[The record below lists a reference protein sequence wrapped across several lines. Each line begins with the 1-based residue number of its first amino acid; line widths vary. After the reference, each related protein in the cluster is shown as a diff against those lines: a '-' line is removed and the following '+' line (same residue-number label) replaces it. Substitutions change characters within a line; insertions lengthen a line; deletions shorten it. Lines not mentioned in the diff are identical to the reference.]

1 MNDSTM
7 TRSYFSS
14 SHCAELID
22 KYRPVATPSDTCKD
36 KENKSTHFLS
46 LGWASYVLGNNEMS
60 VDFFEKAA
68 ELGKDKKDKEMECRA
83 YTNLAVVFEA
93 VGQVKKSH
101 DYSSKALDLVKTDE
115 VTDLKQRRVLLNIQ
129 GTLYHNIRNFD
140 GSIRCQE
147 ESLKISKELCDEQG
161 EATSYYN
168 LGTVYCTIGD
178 YKRSIEM
185 HMECY
190 KRRQEIGD
198 RFGLGISCMQLAY
211 VHYKLCTRNYP
222 RSIEY
227 QEEALQIGKELGF
240 AEMELTSYSNL
251 GCLHL
256 ALAESKKA
264 IEFYEKSLW
273 CSRQTAG
280 ERTSATLRHLSR
292 AYHSLGDHSRA
303 VSFQERS
310 LKIDGDKNEFICSAS
325 NSPVQEEI
333 FEVTEVMEG
342 DENHCFLIKR
352 KGCSYTSQLNV
363 IKSVEDSSDESIQI
377 HEKLRQSHDDES
389 KISLDNQCVPL
400 YKAPASQFILF
411 REPNK
416 ALFVLERGRAQ
427 ALNDLITR
435 TYAPNTVSRRIQS
448 DTLRSLIQEQK
459 CCFLFMTFLTRNLF
473 LWFFDKE
480 GKLTM
485 RQYCDT
491 DPQVKSTKD
500 LLETQS
506 REILETMKTDEDYDN
521 PNEEKDRERG
531 KKRDSCLRRLYKA
544 IIARVAGLIKH
555 HEEMVI
561 VPEEQMW
568 LVPFSCLK
576 DKDGCYLSEKVR
588 IRLSPSLTT
597 LRLIQDSPADYHSQS
612 GELIVGVLQVGVQ
625 TFRPLKFAKKEA
637 EMIAS
642 LFGVQCLVGELAT
655 KEEVLRSIGE
665 VHLVHIATHGSQER
679 GEPALTLRPSH
690 SQGPVMLEDFVLTV
704 EEIASLK
711 IRAKLVVLSLCYG
724 GRGKLMTLEGVVGT
738 ARAFLGSGA
747 RAVLVSLWQVRD
759 EAAYMFM
766 YIFYQH
772 LVRDK
777 MSASKA
783 LQCAQ
788 QKMMTTDFPDEQ
800 DWAAFTLIGEDV
812 TLD

>member
-1 MNDSTM
+1 MDFSTT
-7 TRSYFSS
+7 TRLYFSS
-14 SHCAELID
+14 SQCAELID
-22 KYRPVATPSDTCKD
+22 KYHVVATPSDTD
-36 KENKSTHFLS
+36 KENMSSHFLS

-68 ELGKDKKDKEMECRA
+68 KLGKERKDKEMECRA

-93 VGQVKKSH
+93 VAQVKKSR

-115 VTDLKQRRVLLNIQ
+115 VTDLKQRQVLLNKQ
-129 GTLYHNIRNFD
+129 GMLYHNIRNFD
-140 GSIRCQE
+140 GAIRSQE
-147 ESLKISKELCDEQG
+147 ESLKISKELCDKQG

-185 HMECY
+185 HRECF
-190 KRRQEIGD
+190 KRRPEIGD
-198 RFGLGISCMQLAY
+198 HFGLGISCMQLAY
-211 VHYKLCTRNYP
+211 VHYMQGEYH
-222 RSIEY
+222 RSIGY
-227 QEEALQIGKELGF
+227 QEKALQIGRELGF

-251 GCLHL
+251 GCLYQ
-256 ALAESKKA
+256 AQNKFKKA
-264 IEFYEKSLW
+264 IEFYQKSL
-273 CSRQTAG
+273 CSSQTAG
-280 ERTSATLRHLSR
+280 ERKTALRHLSR
-292 AYHSLGDHSRA
+292 VCHSLGDHSSA
-303 VSFQERS
+303 AKFHERS
-310 LKIDGDKNEFICSAS
+310 LVIDGDKNEFICSAS

-342 DENHCFLIKR
+342 DKNHCFLIKR
-352 KGCSYTSQLNV
+352 KGCSYASQLNV
-363 IKSVEDSSDESIQI
+363 TKSVEGSSDQSIQI
-377 HEKLRQSHDDES
+377 HEELRQSHDDES
-389 KISLDNQCVPL
+389 KITLDNQCVPL
-400 YKAPASQFILF
+400 YKTPASQFVLF
-411 REPNK
+411 GEPNK
-416 ALFVLERGRAQ
+416 VLFVLERGRAR

-435 TYAPNTVSRRIQS
+435 AYAPNTVSRRIQS

-459 CCFLFMTFLTRNLF
+459 CCFLFMTFLTKNLF

-521 PNEEKDRERG
+521 PNEEKDRERRT
-531 KKRDSCLRRLYKA
+531 KRDSCLRRLYKA
-544 IIARVAGLIKH
+544 IIARVAGLIKP

-561 VPEEQMW
+561 VPEGQMW
-568 LVPFSCLK
+568 LVPFTCLK

-597 LRLIQDSPADYHSQS
+597 LKLIQDSPADYHSQN
-612 GELIVGVLQVGVQ
+612 GELIVGVPQVGVQ
-625 TFRPLKFAKKEA
+625 TFRPLKLAKKEA

-642 LFGVQCLVGELAT
+642 LFGVPCLVGEQAT
-655 KEEVLRSIGE
+655 KEEVLRRIGE
-665 VHLVHIATHGSQER
+665 VRLVHIATHGSEER

-690 SQGPVMLEDFVLTV
+690 SQEPVMLEDFVLTV

-747 RAVLVSLWQVRD
+747 RAVLVSMWQVRD
-759 EAAYMFM
+759 KAAYNFMSMFYM
-766 YIFYQH
+766 L
-772 LVRDK
+772 LVWGK

-783 LQCAQ
+783 LQRAQ
-788 QKMMTTDFPDEQ
+788 EMTRIRFPDEQ
-800 DWAAFTLIGEDV
+800 DWAAFTLIGDDV